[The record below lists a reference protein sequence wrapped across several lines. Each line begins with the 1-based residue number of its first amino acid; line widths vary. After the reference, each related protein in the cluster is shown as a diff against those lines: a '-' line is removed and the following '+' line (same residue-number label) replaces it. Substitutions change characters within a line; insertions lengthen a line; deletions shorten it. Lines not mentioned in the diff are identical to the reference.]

1 MKNIYSIILVLIFM
15 TILILEKSSCFEVIV
30 VGLLLSLLIE
40 IENDKGKKL

>member
-15 TILILEKSSCFEVIV
+15 AILILEKSSCFEIIV
-30 VGLLLSLLIE
+30 VGLLLNLLIE